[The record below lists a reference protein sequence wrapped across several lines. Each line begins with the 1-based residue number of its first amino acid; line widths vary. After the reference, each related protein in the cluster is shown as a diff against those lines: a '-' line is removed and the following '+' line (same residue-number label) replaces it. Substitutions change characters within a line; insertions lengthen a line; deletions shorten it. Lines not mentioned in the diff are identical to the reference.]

1 MLVPCYALFVC
12 LFVCLTPLNWGFQP
26 AQEERRDDQ
35 EPEGRDLEDREEGE
49 AKEEGAKPEPKPE
62 SLETKADKDLKAAQK
77 AVKRHRNMYCKV
89 VLLDDTIFECSV
101 DVSTLGV
108 WFCFSSLPSPFC
120 FS

>member
-1 MLVPCYALFVC
+1 MLVLCFVC

-26 AQEERRDDQ
+26 AQEERKDDQ
-35 EPEGRDLEDREEGE
+35 EPEGRDLKDREEGG
-49 AKEEGAKPEPKPE
+49 AKEEGAKPEPKRE

-77 AVKRHRNMYCKV
+77 AVKRHKNMYCKV

-101 DVSTLGV
+101 DVSILEV
-108 WFCFSSLPSPFC
+108 WFCFLSLPSPFC

>member
-1 MLVPCYALFVC
+1 MMLC
-12 LFVCLTPLNWGFQP
+12 LFPCLTPLNWGFQP

-35 EPEGRDLEDREEGE
+35 EPLGRDLEDREEGE
-49 AKEEGAKPEPKPE
+49 AKEEGAKPERKPE

-77 AVKRHRNMYCKV
+77 VVKRHRNMYCKV